1 MLPLHPTS
9 YEDAARRF
17 QWEIPQRYNIGV
29 DACAKWAERDS
40 GRLALVHVDQHGQ
53 ARQYSF
59 GEIHESSNRLAKLF
73 LALGAK
79 PGDRIGILLPQ
90 APETAWA
97 HIAAYKI
104 GCIAIPLFTLFGAEA
119 LCYRLADSA
128 ALVVVTNAEG
138 AAKLAEIRSQLPAL
152 KTILTIDGAQADTV
166 DLHREMKRHGS
177 DLVPADTAADD
188 PAVIIYTSG
197 TTGQPKG
204 ALHAHRVLLGH
215 LPGVEIS
222 HNLFPQ
228 EGDRMWTPA
237 DWAWIGGLF
246 DVLLPAW
253 HHGIAVVA
261 HRFKKF
267 TPENAFQ
274 FLQDYGVRNTF
285 LPPTALKM
293 MRSVD
298 RPETRW
304 NYRLRSVA
312 SGGESLGAELLDW
325 GRRTFGLTIN
335 EFYGQTECNMTVSSC
350 ADIMPARPGAIGRA
364 VPGHTVAIID
374 EQGNTLPSGSSGSI
388 AVRRP
393 DPVLFLQYWNNAR
406 ATEEKF
412 AGDWL
417 LTGDTGS
424 MDDDGYIHFIGRND
438 DVITSAGYRIGPGEI
453 EDCIL
458 QHPSVKM
465 VAVVGAPDAQRT
477 EIVAAIVVL
486 QDERS
491 PSDALKREIQ
501 DHVKS
506 RLAAH
511 EYPREVFFVQE
522 LPMTTTGKVIR
533 RELRQMVGQWRKD
546 ALKAAH

>member
-1 MLPLHPTS
+1 MLPTKPTS
-9 YEDAARRF
+9 YEDLCQRF
-17 QWEIPQRYNIGV
+17 TWNIPPRYNIGV
-29 DACAKWAERDS
+29 DVCSKWAESEPD
-40 GRLALVHVDQHGQ
+40 RLALIHVDQDGKPRHYTF
-53 ARQYSF
+53 A
-59 GEIHESSNRLAKLF
+59 EIHEASNRLGNL
-73 LALGAK
+73 LRSRGIG

-90 APETAWA
+90 AAETAFA

-119 LCYRLADSA
+119 LRFRLGDSGA
-128 ALVVVTNAEG
+128 RVVITNAEG
-138 AAKLAEIRSQLPAL
+138 AAKLAGMRDALPAL
-152 KTILTIDGAQADTV
+152 ETVFTIDGPAPGAQ
-166 DLHREMKRHGS
+166 DLHREMSMHGT

-204 ALHAHRVLLGH
+204 ALHAQRVLLGH

-228 EGDRMWTPA
+228 EGDRIWTPA

-261 HRFKKF
+261 HRFQKF
-267 TPENAFQ
+267 TPEAAFQ
-274 FLQDYGVRNTF
+274 FLQDYQVRNTF

-293 MRSVD
+293 MRSVAQ
-298 RPETRW
+298 PEKRW

-312 SGGESLGAELLDW
+312 SGGESLGSELLDW

-350 ADIMPARPGAIGRA
+350 ADLMPVRSGAIGRP
-364 VPGHTVAIID
+364 VPGHEVDIVD
-374 EQGNTLPSGSSGSI
+374 EAGRLQPRGTSGHI

-393 DPVLFLQYWNNAR
+393 DPVMFLQYWNNMK
-406 ATEEKF
+406 ATEAKF
-412 AGDWL
+412 AGEWL
-417 LTGDTGS
+417 ITGDTGL
-424 MDDDGYIHFIGRND
+424 MDEEGYIHFIGRND

-453 EDCIL
+453 EDSIL
-458 QHPSVKM
+458 QHPAVRM
-465 VAVVGAPDAQRT
+465 VAVVGAPDEERT
-477 EIVAAIVVL
+477 EVVAAVIVL
-486 QDERS
+486 HDPAQASDE
-491 PSDALKREIQ
+491 LKREIQ
-501 DHVKS
+501 QHVKV

-511 EYPREVFFVQE
+511 EYPREIFFVEE

-533 RELRQMVGQWRKD
+533 RELRQMVDQWRQD
-546 ALKAAH
+546 ARKVAS